1 MADNHSPEKMNKILL
16 FSILIIISIIFSGCS
31 NAQSGNNSIND
42 FFNSIGLTKNSE
54 PAVSESASAENKSMS
69 AVIIETPAAGQEG
82 GTETVTETPVPT
94 PSSYLIELWIPPA
107 FDPSQNNSKAGNA
120 LEKIIEQ
127 YMNDHPNVEITLRVK
142 ATSGDSSMLNTLT
155 SASHIAADVLPSLA
169 LLSRNDMETAVQR
182 GLLQPINTSVFED
195 GDSWYNF
202 AKQSSSIDS
211 VTYSIPV
218 LADAYVLTYRPSKI
232 GPELGDWN
240 DILTRGL
247 PIGFAPS
254 SSTSMFGLFVYMS
267 LGGKLTNEQGQPY
280 LDQQKLTETLNF
292 FLTGGQNGAFPPSI
306 AQLVDQG
313 QVWQRFNEGTISLI
327 ISQLSSFR
335 HYQSPEIS
343 VLALPLS
350 DNVTEYPLINTW
362 NLVLIEDNPIY
373 QEEVTRFAEYFS
385 DMAVNDELSAQ
396 SGYLPVRS
404 GEHKSWEADP
414 QREIVEKMSEN
425 GMLVPGNQITNKLV
439 PLVNNAVLQVIKN
452 QMSPEDAA
460 KEVMASF
467 N

>member
-1 MADNHSPEKMNKILL
+1 MAKKQFLEIKKNYFVLSILIT
-16 FSILIIISIIFSGCS
+16 FSILFSGCS
-31 NAQSGNNSIND
+31 STQSGSQSITD
-42 FFNSIGLTKNSE
+42 FFNSLGLTKNSE
-54 PAVSESASAENKSMS
+54 SGLPEAVPAENKSAAAS
-69 AVIIETPAAGQEG
+69 ILETPAAGQDG

-94 PSSYLIELWIPPA
+94 PISYSIELWVPPA
-107 FDPSQNNSKAGNA
+107 FDPEQNDSEAGNA
-120 LEKIIEQ
+120 LEKIIDR
-127 YMNDHPNVEITLRVK
+127 YMNEHQNVKITLRIK

-182 GLLQPINTSVFED
+182 GLLQPINTSVFE
-195 GDSWYNF
+195 GSENWYGF
-202 AKQSSSIDS
+202 AKESASIDS
-211 VTYSIPV
+211 VIYGIPV
-218 LADAYVLTYRPSKI
+218 LADGWVLTYRPSKI

-267 LGGKLTNEQGQPY
+267 LGGKLTNDQGQPY

-306 AQLVDQG
+306 SQLVDQG

-327 ISQLSSFR
+327 ISRLSSFR
-335 HYQSPEIS
+335 HYQSPDIS

-350 DNVTEYPLINTW
+350 ANVTEYPLINTW

-373 QEEVTRFAEYFS
+373 QEEVVRFAEYFCN
-385 DMAVNDELSAQ
+385 MTVNDELSAEA
-396 SGYLPVRS
+396 GYLPVRS
-404 GEHKSWEADP
+404 GEHKSWTEDP
-414 QREIVEKMSEN
+414 QRKIVEMMSEN
-425 GMLVPGNQITNKLV
+425 GLLVPNNQITNKLV
-439 PLVNNAVLQVIKN
+439 PLINNAVLQVIKN

-460 KEVMASF
+460 QEVMSSF

>member
-1 MADNHSPEKMNKILL
+1 MTKKHFPEIMKNILI
-16 FSILIIISIIFSGCS
+16 FSILIIFSTFISGCS
-31 NAQSGNNSIND
+31 DTQSGNQSIND
-42 FFNSIGLTKNSE
+42 FLNSLGLSKSSE
-54 PAVSESASAENKSMS
+54 PASTEVIPAENKSAAASIVETS
-69 AVIIETPAAGQEG
+69 AVNQEG
-82 GTETVTETPVPT
+82 RAETVTETPIPT
-94 PSSYLIELWIPPA
+94 PSSYFIELWIPPA
-107 FDPSQNNSKAGNA
+107 FDPAQNDSEAGNA
-120 LEKIIEQ
+120 LEKIINNYKNE
-127 YMNDHPNVEITLRVK
+127 HPNVEIAIRIK
-142 ATSGDSSMLNTLT
+142 ATSGDSSILNTLT

-182 GLLQPINTSVFED
+182 GLLQPINTSVLDD
-195 GDSWYNF
+195 GDSWYSF

-211 VTYSIPV
+211 VIYGIPV
-218 LADAYVLTYRPSKI
+218 LADGWVLTYRPSKI

-327 ISQLSSFR
+327 ISRLSSFR

-373 QEEVTRFAEYFS
+373 QEEVIRFAEYFS
-385 DMAVNDELSAQ
+385 NMTVNDELSAEA
-396 SGYLPVRS
+396 GYLPVRS
-404 GEHKSWEADP
+404 GEHKSWAEDP
-414 QREIVEKMSEN
+414 QREIVEMMSEN
-425 GMLVPGNQITNKLV
+425 GLLVPNNQITNKLV
-439 PLVNNAVLQVIKN
+439 PLINNAVLQVIKN
-452 QMSPEDAA
+452 QVSPEDAA

>member
-1 MADNHSPEKMNKILL
+1 MANTHLPKITKNILV
-16 FSILIIISIIFSGCS
+16 FSILIIFSILFSGCS
-31 NAQSGNNSIND
+31 DAQSGSQSIND
-42 FFNSIGLTKNSE
+42 FFNSLGLPKKT
-54 PAVSESASAENKSMS
+54 ESALPDAAPAENKAAAASI
-69 AVIIETPAAGQEG
+69 VETPAAGQEV
-82 GTETVTETPVPT
+82 GTEMITETPVPT

-107 FDPSQNNSKAGNA
+107 FDPAQNDSKAGNA
-120 LEKIIEQ
+120 IEKLIDQ
-127 YMNDHPNVEITLRVK
+127 YMNEHPNVEITLRVK

-155 SASHIAADVLPSLA
+155 SASHIATDVLPSLA

-182 GLLQPINTSVFED
+182 GLLQPINTAMLED
-195 GDSWYNF
+195 TDTWYSF
-202 AKQSSSIDS
+202 ARQSSSIDS
-211 VTYSIPV
+211 VVYGIPV
-218 LADAYVLTYRPSKI
+218 LADGWVLTYRPSKI

-267 LGGKLTNEQGQPY
+267 LGGKLTNDQGQPY

-306 AQLVDQG
+306 SQLVDQG

-327 ISQLSSFR
+327 ISRLSAFR

-362 NLVLIEDNPIY
+362 NLVIIEDNPIY
-373 QEEVTRFAEYFS
+373 QEEVLRFAEYFS
-385 DMAVNDELSAQ
+385 DIAVNDELSAEA
-396 SGYLPVRS
+396 GYLPVRS
-404 GEHKSWEADP
+404 GEHKSWAEDP
-414 QREIVEKMSEN
+414 QRDIVELMCEN
-425 GMLVPGNQITNKLV
+425 GLLIPNNQITNKLV
-439 PLVNNAVLQVIKN
+439 PLINNAVLQVIKN

-460 KEVMASF
+460 KEVMSSF